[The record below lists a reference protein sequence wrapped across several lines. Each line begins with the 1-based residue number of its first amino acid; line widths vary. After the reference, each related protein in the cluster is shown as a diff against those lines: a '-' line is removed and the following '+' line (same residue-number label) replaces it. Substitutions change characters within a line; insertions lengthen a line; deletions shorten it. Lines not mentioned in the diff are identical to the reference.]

1 MFWYWRNFFKASK
14 IYGGYDL
21 WYGRIS
27 SCSWSNEKFE
37 IKNLSAS
44 FSKNEASNIEK
55 ISKNKNNTKEN
66 IISFN
71 INDKTTIILI
81 SIKKILKGSDV
92 EALGAQLYNFVK
104 KDNIKNLS
112 IYSESIISKPGK
124 DFIGRFMHG
133 VKLKSYEFNLYK
145 SKKIKNIISIKLI
158 GKQSSLS
165 LKNKLKF
172 KAL

>member
-1 MFWYWRNFFKASK
+1 MSVQVFYKNKPKLS
-14 IYGGYDL
+14 DL
-21 WYGRIS
+21 SVVALFG
-27 SCSWSNEKFE
+27 NEKFE
-37 IKNLSAS
+37 IKNLRSF
-44 FSKNEASNIEK
+44 FSKNEALLIEK

-81 SIKKILKGSDV
+81 SIKKNLKGSDV

-112 IYSESIISKPGK
+112 IYSESINGKPGK

-133 VKLKSYEFNLYK
+133 FKLKSY
-145 SKKIKNIISIKLI
+145 
-158 GKQSSLS
+158 
-165 LKNKLKF
+165 
-172 KAL
+172 